1 MRPLFDSLVLLPQK
15 DAKVAGFHVQPTT
28 RSLYSVRLWGPL
40 DILWADRFSSGLS
53 ALGLS
58 ILNGFARQD
67 GSGRWGAEFLV
78 TPIADGPD
86 PATVDYLALTTTSVD
101 QPSAGPIVLH
111 DYALDGSPEQG
122 SALYLAVRGTDR
134 VGFLGSLIRSL
145 AGLGLVPREMTIST
159 SNGVAFDRFL
169 LQTVGGRVPSDATRQ
184 KAAALLDTMVPRRN
198 WPVSSESAI
207 PA

>member
-15 DAKVAGFHVQPTT
+15 DAREAGFSVVPNT

-40 DILWADRFSSGLS
+40 ELPWADRLAVGLS

-67 GSGRWGAEFLV
+67 GAGRWGAEFLI

-86 PATVDYLALTTTSVD
+86 PVTIDYLALTRTD
-101 QPSAGPIVLH
+101 IAAPAGGPIVLH

-122 SALYLAVRGTDR
+122 AVLYLAVRGSDR
-134 VGFLGSLIRSL
+134 VGFLGALIRSL
-145 AGLGLVPREMTIST
+145 ASLGLVPREMTIST
-159 SNGVAFDRFL
+159 CNGVAFDRFL
-169 LQTVGGRVPSDATRQ
+169 LQTAGGRLPSDALRQ
-184 KAAALLDTMVPRRN
+184 KVATLLEGMVARRTWPRETPVAAAV
-198 WPVSSESAI
+198 
-207 PA
+207 